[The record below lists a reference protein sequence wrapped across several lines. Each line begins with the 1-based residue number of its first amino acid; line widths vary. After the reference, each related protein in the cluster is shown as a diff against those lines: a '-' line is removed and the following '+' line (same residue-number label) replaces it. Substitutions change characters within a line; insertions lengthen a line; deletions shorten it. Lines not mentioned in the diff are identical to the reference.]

1 MSRFG
6 WAGIAPHKRAK
17 KEYASGRRGGI
28 VSEELRREFNEK
40 GIRKVKVGGFD
51 VDGVL
56 RGKYISLEKFWSAL
70 DKGFG
75 FCDVIFGW
83 DVSDRLYDNARVTGW
98 ATGYPDALARIDPS
112 TFRVL
117 PDAPDTANFLVDF
130 YTPDGAPHPACP
142 RNLLKKVRQ
151 RAHAAGFSAT
161 FSAEFEFWVF
171 QETPQSLHQKDF
183 RNLEP
188 LSPGMFGYSWLR
200 AGQHQFLVDDILE
213 TSAEYDIEIEGLH
226 TETGPGV
233 WEAALRYDDVLAAA
247 DKAALFK
254 TTLKQI
260 CARHDLAVTFMA
272 KWNADLP
279 GSSGHLHQSLW
290 DAGGQINLFAAAG
303 SDKLSKTGLHYLG
316 GLVTLAPELTALYSP
331 FVNSY
336 KRYVPGVW
344 APLNASWGIENRTC
358 GSRVILG
365 PDDAATRIEFRQ
377 TAADI
382 NPYIAMAAC
391 LGSGLYGIEHE
402 IDPPAMTSGDATSDS
417 DPSLGL
423 PLTLEAAVERLRE
436 SQAARAA
443 LGDDF
448 VDHFTR
454 TRDWE
459 CREYRKAVSDW
470 ELRRYFEAV

>member
-1 MSRFG
+1 M
-6 WAGIAPHKRAK
+6 
-17 KEYASGRRGGI
+17 
-28 VSEELRREFNEK
+28 SEELRREFKEK

-51 VDGVL
+51 IDGVL
-56 RGKYISLEKFWSAL
+56 RGKYISPDKFWSAL
-70 DKGFG
+70 EKGFG

-83 DVSDRLYDNARVTGW
+83 DIGDDLYDNAEVTGW
-98 ATGYPDALARIDPS
+98 DTGYPDALAKIDAS

-130 YTPDGAPHPACP
+130 YTQDGKPHPACP
-142 RNLLKKVRQ
+142 RNLLRQ
-151 RAHAAGFSAT
+151 TTKRASEAGFRPI

-171 QETPQSLHQKDF
+171 QETPQSLHEKGF
-183 RNLEP
+183 RGLDP
-188 LSPGMFGYSWLR
+188 LTPGMFGYSWVR
-200 AGQHQFLVDDILE
+200 EGQNQVLVDDILD
-213 TSAEYDIEIEGLH
+213 TCAEYDIEVEGIH

-233 WEAALRYDDVLAAA
+233 WEAALKYDDVVAAA

-260 CARHDLAVTFMA
+260 CARHDLSVTFMA

-290 DAGGQINLFAAAG
+290 DEHGQINLFAAAG
-303 SDKLSKTGLHYLG
+303 SDNLSDTGLHYLG
-316 GLVTLAPELTALYSP
+316 GMLALAPELTALYSP
-331 FVNSY
+331 FINSY

-358 GSRVILG
+358 AARVILG
-365 PDDAATRIEFRQ
+365 PSDSAARIEFRQ

-382 NPYIAMAAC
+382 NPYVAMAAC
-391 LGSGLYGIEHE
+391 LASGLYGIENE
-402 IDPPAMTSGDATSDS
+402 IAPPPMASGDATS
-417 DPSLGL
+417 LGEPAQAL
-423 PLTLEAAVERLRE
+423 PLTLEEAVHRLRA
-436 SQAARAA
+436 SKAARKV
-443 LGDDF
+443 LGDGF
-448 VDHFTR
+448 IDHDLR

-459 CREYRKAVSDW
+459 CRRYRTVVSEW

>member
-1 MSRFG
+1 
-6 WAGIAPHKRAK
+6 
-17 KEYASGRRGGI
+17 
-28 VSEELRREFNEK
+28 VSEELRRDFNEK
-40 GIRKVKVGGFD
+40 GIKKVKLGGFD

-56 RGKYISLEKFWSAL
+56 RGKHVSLEKFWSAL
-70 DKGFG
+70 EKGFG

-83 DVSDRLYDNARVTGW
+83 DVADRLYDNAKVTGW
-98 ATGYPDALARIDPS
+98 ATGYPDALARIDAS

-117 PDAPDTANFLVDF
+117 PDAPDTAHFIVDF
-130 YTPDGAPHPACP
+130 YTQDEEPHPACP
-142 RNLLKKVRQ
+142 RNLLKTVIN
-151 RAHAAGFSAT
+151 RASEAGFSAK

-171 QETPQSLHQKDF
+171 RETPESLHEKDF
-183 RNLEP
+183 RKLDP

-200 AGQHQFLVDDILE
+200 AGQHQALVDDILD
-213 TSAEYDIEIEGLH
+213 TCGAYDIEIEGLH

-247 DKAALFK
+247 DKGALFK

-260 CARHDLAVTFMA
+260 CARHDLSVTFMA
-272 KWNADLP
+272 KWNADMP
-279 GSSGHLHQSLW
+279 GSSGHIHQSLW

-303 SDKLSKTGLHYLG
+303 ADNLSETGLHYLG

-344 APLNASWGIENRTC
+344 APLNSSWGIENRTC

-365 PDDAATRIEFRQ
+365 QSDHATRIELRQ

-391 LGSGLYGIEHE
+391 LGSGLYGIANR
-402 IDPPAMTSGDATSDS
+402 IDPPAMTVGDATSGG
-417 DPSLGL
+417 DPALPL
-423 PLTLEAAVERLRE
+423 PLTLEAAVEKLRG
-436 SQAARAA
+436 SKAARQA
-443 LGDDF
+443 LGEEF
-448 VDHFTR
+448 VDHFIR
-454 TRDWE
+454 SRDWE
-459 CREYRKAVSDW
+459 CREYRKAVTDW

>member
-1 MSRFG
+1 
-6 WAGIAPHKRAK
+6 
-17 KEYASGRRGGI
+17 
-28 VSEELRREFNEK
+28 VSEELRRDFNEK
-40 GIRKVKVGGFD
+40 GIKKVKVGGFD

-83 DVSDRLYDNARVTGW
+83 DVSDRLYDNAKVTGW
-98 ATGYPDALARIDPS
+98 ATGYPDALARIDAS

-117 PDAPDTANFLVDF
+117 PDAPDTAHFLVDF
-130 YTPDGAPHPACP
+130 FTQDGEPHPACP
-142 RNLLKKVRQ
+142 RNLLKKVNE
-151 RAHAAGFSAT
+151 RAVAAGFRAK

-171 QETPQSLHQKDF
+171 QETPQSLHEKDF
-183 RNLEP
+183 RGLDP
-188 LSPGMFGYSWLR
+188 LSPGMFGYSWVR
-200 AGQHQFLVDDILE
+200 EGQHQFLVDDILDTCE
-213 TSAEYDIEIEGLH
+213 AYDIEIEGLH

-254 TTLKQI
+254 TTLKQV
-260 CARHDLAVTFMA
+260 CARHDLSVTFMA

-290 DAGGQINLFAAAG
+290 DKSGQVNLFATHG
-303 SDKLSKTGLHYLG
+303 GETLSETGLHYLG
-316 GLVTLAPELTALYSP
+316 GLVTLAPELTAFYSP

-358 GSRVILG
+358 GARVILG
-365 PDDAATRIEFRQ
+365 PSDHAARIELRQ

-382 NPYIAMAAC
+382 NPYIAISAC
-391 LGSGLYGIEHE
+391 LGSGLHGIAKK
-402 IDPPAMTSGDATSDS
+402 IDPPAMASGDASSGTDAT
-417 DPSLGL
+417 LAL
-423 PLTLEAAVERLRE
+423 PLTLEAALDRLRP
-436 SQAARAA
+436 SKAARTV
-443 LGDDF
+443 LGDPF
-448 VDHFTR
+448 VDHFIR

-459 CREYRKAVSDW
+459 CREYRKSVSAW

>member
-1 MSRFG
+1 
-6 WAGIAPHKRAK
+6 
-17 KEYASGRRGGI
+17 

-51 VDGVL
+51 VDGLL

-70 DKGFG
+70 EKGFG

-83 DVSDRLYDNARVTGW
+83 DISDQLYDNATVTGW
-98 ATGYPDALARIDPS
+98 ETGYPDALAKIDPAS
-112 TFRVL
+112 FRVL

-130 YTPDGAPHPACP
+130 HTQDGKPHPACP
-142 RNLLKKVRQ
+142 RNLLKKVIEN
-151 RAHAAGFSAT
+151 AGVAGFTAK

-171 QETPQSLHQKDF
+171 QETPESMHRKEF
-183 RNLEP
+183 RGLEP

-200 AGQHQFLVDDILE
+200 AGQHQALVDDILD
-213 TSAEYDIEIEGLH
+213 TCAEYDIEIEGIH

-233 WEAALRYDDVLAAA
+233 WEAALRYDDVLLAA

-260 CARHDLAVTFMA
+260 CARHDLSVTFMA

-279 GSSGHLHQSLW
+279 GSSGHIHQSLW
-290 DAGGQINLFAAAG
+290 DAHEQINLFAAPGKAQ
-303 SDKLSKTGLHYLG
+303 LSETGRHYLG
-316 GLVTLAPELTALYSP
+316 GLVNLAPELTALYSP

-365 PDDAATRIEFRQ
+365 PTDQATRIEFRQ

-391 LGSGLYGIEHE
+391 LGAGLYGIAEKIE
-402 IDPPAMTSGDATSDS
+402 PPVMTSGDATSDS
-417 DPSLGL
+417 DPALAL
-423 PLTLEAAVERLRE
+423 PLTLEAAVERLRGSE
-436 SQAARAA
+436 VARVV

-448 VDHFTR
+448 IDHFIR

>member
-1 MSRFG
+1 M
-6 WAGIAPHKRAK
+6 
-17 KEYASGRRGGI
+17 
-28 VSEELRREFNEK
+28 SEELRRDFNEK
-40 GIRKVKVGGFD
+40 GVKKVKVGGFD

-70 DKGFG
+70 EKGFG

-83 DVSDRLYDNARVTGW
+83 DVADQLYDNAKVTGW
-98 ATGYPDALARIDPS
+98 ETGYPDALARIDAS

-117 PDAPDTANFLVDF
+117 PDSPDTAHFIVDF
-130 YTPDGAPHPACP
+130 YTQDGEPHPACP
-142 RNLLKKVRQ
+142 RNLLKTVIN
-151 RAHAAGFSAT
+151 RASGAGFSAK
-161 FSAEFEFWVF
+161 FSTEFEFWVF
-171 QETPQSLHQKDF
+171 QETPKSLHEKDF
-183 RNLEP
+183 RALDP

-200 AGQHQFLVDDILE
+200 EGQHQALVDDILDTCE
-213 TSAEYDIEIEGLH
+213 AYDIEIEGLH

-247 DKAALFK
+247 DKGALFK

-260 CARHDLAVTFMA
+260 CARHDLSVTFMA

-279 GSSGHLHQSLW
+279 GSSGHIHQSLW

-303 SDKLSKTGLHYLG
+303 TDNLSETGLHYLG

-358 GSRVILG
+358 AARVILG
-365 PDDAATRIEFRQ
+365 PGDHATRIEHRQ

-391 LGSGLYGIEHE
+391 LGSGLHGITNR
-402 IDPPAMTSGDATSDS
+402 IDPPAMTLGDATSGG
-417 DPSLGL
+417 DPALAL
-423 PLTLEAAVERLRE
+423 PLTLEAAVEKLRG
-436 SQAARAA
+436 SKAARQA
-443 LGDDF
+443 LGEEF
-448 VDHFTR
+448 VDHFVR

-459 CREYRKAVSDW
+459 CREYRKAVTDW